1 MSEHTH
7 AKLHSDLGSGPF
19 SMATLYAMTRLWKPR
34 SNSYHIR
41 RTIAG
46 FVRRGDVLVIGVDAR
61 GRRVFR
67 LPEVAPCAS

>member
-1 MSEHTH
+1 MSTHTH
-7 AKLHSDLGSGPF
+7 AKLREDLGSGPF

-46 FVRRGDVLVIGVDAR
+46 FVRRGDVLVIGTDAR
-61 GRRVFR
+61 GRRVFK
-67 LPEVAPCAS
+67 LPEVGPCVS

>member
-7 AKLHSDLGSGPF
+7 AKLRADLGSGPF
-19 SMATLYAMTRLWKPR
+19 SMDALYAVTRLWKPR
-34 SNSYHIR
+34 SNSYMLR

-67 LPEVAPCAS
+67 LPEVVL

>member
-7 AKLHSDLGSGPF
+7 AKLRTDLGSGPF
-19 SMATLYAMTRLWKPR
+19 SMTTLYAMTREWKPR

-46 FVRRGDVLVIGVDAR
+46 FVRRGDVLVIGTDAR
-61 GRRVFR
+61 GRRVCR

>member
-7 AKLHSDLGSGPF
+7 AKLHADLGSGPF
-19 SMATLYAMTRLWKPR
+19 SMATLYAMARLWKPR
-34 SNSYHIR
+34 SNSYRLR

-46 FVRRGDVLVIGVDAR
+46 FVRRGDVLVIGTDAR

-67 LPEVAPCAS
+67 LPEVGPCAS